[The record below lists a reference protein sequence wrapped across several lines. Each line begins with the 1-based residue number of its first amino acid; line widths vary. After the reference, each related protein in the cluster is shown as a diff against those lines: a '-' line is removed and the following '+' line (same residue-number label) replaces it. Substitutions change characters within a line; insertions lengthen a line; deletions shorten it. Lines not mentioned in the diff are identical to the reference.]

1 MAAFLSSSLSRP
13 CGSLRSVAPPV
24 YDPGAGEV
32 RIVAVPDVDLGR
44 ERRAVTQ
51 VGRDRFGG
59 LARAVDQHD
68 LARAAA
74 RHRGERDG
82 AADVPGA
89 DDAEFH
95 LCRTR

>member
-1 MAAFLSSSLSRP
+1 
-13 CGSLRSVAPPV
+13 VAPPV

-44 ERRAVTQ
+44 ERRAVAQ